1 MATPSCTAFFFWSGV
16 FRPLLVSPVRL
27 SLGEGP
33 QDRSLSKCKV
43 SHHQPHLK
51 FMCRQASDTRDC
63 NNCHSARV
71 SYTYI
76 IRPTY
81 TIQQTYQTLLEHLV
95 ARKKSIN
102 YGGLRWEGYRRLGT
116 DEKLHQLVQCLKG
129 YRAKRRLAT
138 RTCPVLVSQLSVSSV
153 ESGSRTIPMPC
164 GTGNE
169 TDYLTAGIQ
178 AQVPQ
183 AAQKFLHVH

>member
-1 MATPSCTAFFFWSGV
+1 MQSFTSSATSQIYVQAG
-16 FRPLLVSPVRL
+16 
-27 SLGEGP
+27 
-33 QDRSLSKCKV
+33 KCV
-43 SHHQPHLK
+43 
-51 FMCRQASDTRDC
+51 RDC

-116 DEKLHQLVQCLKG
+116 DEKLHQLVQCLEG